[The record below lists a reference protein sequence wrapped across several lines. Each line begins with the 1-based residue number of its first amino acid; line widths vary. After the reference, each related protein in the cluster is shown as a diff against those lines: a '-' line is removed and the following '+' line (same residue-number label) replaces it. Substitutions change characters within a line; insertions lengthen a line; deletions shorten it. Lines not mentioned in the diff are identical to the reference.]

1 MPSKPLPR
9 VLCVEDD
16 EDSRMILITLLRHAL
31 IEAQAVGT
39 AVQAISSIQTQ
50 HFDPYLLDS
59 RLPDVDGFD
68 LCRQLRDFDT
78 NTPILFFSG
87 AAYEADKKRGLEAG
101 ANAYV
106 IKPDFDGL
114 LGTIKQFV
122 YRAESAAVQTRTDRE
137 VNNTL
142 PLNYE
147 IARASYAG

>member
-1 MPSKPLPR
+1 VPSKPLPR

-50 HFDPYLLDS
+50 RFDLYLLDS

-122 YRAESAAVQTRTDRE
+122 YPAESAAVQTRTDRE

-142 PLNYE
+142 PLTYE

>member
-39 AVQAISSIQTQ
+39 AVQATSSIQAEP
-50 HFDPYLLDS
+50 FDLYVLDS

-68 LCRQLRDFDT
+68 LCRQIRDFDSD
-78 NTPILFFSG
+78 TPILFFSG
-87 AAYEADKKRGLEAG
+87 AGYEADKKRGLEAG

-106 IKPDFDGL
+106 IKPDFDCL
-114 LGTIKQFV
+114 LRTIDDFV
-122 YRAESAAVQTRTDRE
+122 FRAEGAAVQTRADRK
-137 VNNTL
+137 VNNPRPITH
-142 PLNYE
+142 E
-147 IARASYAG
+147 IAHATYMS